1 MKRVRIGLIF
11 VVGLVAL
18 AALACGGAPRWIHA
32 LPDGPRE
39 SARAYAGLYVRPADS
54 RFGEADKL
62 RARSVADERL
72 QLIEAPTGVRY
83 RKMHRY
89 REYVDGRLNSA
100 AYQESGAVERSGPW
114 LLLRPDSAES
124 WELERTATLGASEL
138 AALAPPDDAE
148 IAWRRAPLPPA
159 LRFYADPAGA
169 FLAPVAYDRLGTI
182 YPHGVFEGM
191 ASGDDANSSAFQAE
205 LRVWT
210 EKRYF
215 VHAYFRESRQS
226 FR

>member
-1 MKRVRIGLIF
+1 MNHMRI
-11 VVGLVAL
+11 AL
-18 AALACGGAPRWIHA
+18 MWAACFGALACGGAPRWIHA

-39 SARAYAGLYVRPADS
+39 SARPYAGLYVRPVDS
-54 RFGEADKL
+54 RYGEADKG

-72 QLIEAPTGVRY
+72 ELTEDPAGVRY
-83 RKMHRY
+83 RKRHRY

-100 AYQESGAVERSGPW
+100 AYQESGLVERTGPW
-114 LLLRPDSAES
+114 LLLRPESAER

-138 AALAPPDDAE
+138 ATLSPPDEAE

-159 LRFYADPAGA
+159 LRFYAAPDGA

-191 ASGDDANSSAFQAE
+191 TSGDDANSPAFQAE

-210 EKRYF
+210 EKRFF